1 MRVNGR
7 AMIKRLRGDA
17 LTDGAPRARATLQGR
32 IAAAALGTAV
42 AVMILAS
49 AVFVLERFEEDAGRE
64 VVAQTAL
71 TRTLVRMIAPT
82 GDLSALADMPEVRA
96 ARLYDRKGRLRAHY
110 VANGEAAS
118 AVRTTRAAAP
128 GGGALEI
135 DETPLR
141 VEVIAA
147 QYLAMIGA
155 LFFAATGVALFL
167 GQWLARRVAAPIQ
180 SLSAAMGL
188 VAQNADFSLR
198 VPVSAD
204 DELGRLIESFN
215 HLLAELQVKR
225 RELDLTMTELVEAK
239 DAAEAANRLK
249 TQFLANMSHEIRTP
263 LNGVLAMT
271 QLMLVEAADP
281 MQRERLLI
289 VQQSGEALLAIL
301 NDILDVAKIESGFVT
316 IERAPFELRALARAA
331 AAPFAEMATAKGLG
345 FVCEVADAVPHW
357 LMGDQG
363 KLRQVLGNLASN
375 AVKFTDEGQIR
386 LTVEVS
392 PEAPDRLRIEV
403 ADTGIGVDPD
413 KIDLLFRKFSQVD
426 SSNTRRFG
434 GAGLGLA
441 ICKELVERMGGRI
454 WMESETGAGARVLI
468 DLPAPAVEA
477 PADAALSKL
486 VEPASPSA
494 DVETGVESDVRALRV
509 LAAEDNPTNQRVLRA
524 VLDSLAVDLTLVGDG
539 RAAVE
544 AMDQDGFD
552 LILMDIQ
559 MPEMDGV
566 AATRE
571 IRRREAL
578 AGRPR
583 TPIVAVSAN
592 AMPFQVEEYLAA
604 GMDAHL
610 AKPIDVARLYALL
623 SGGLGDYQPQAEHI
637 DAA

>member
-1 MRVNGR
+1 
-7 AMIKRLRGDA
+7 
-17 LTDGAPRARATLQGR
+17 
-32 IAAAALGTAV
+32 
-42 AVMILAS
+42 
-49 AVFVLERFEEDAGRE
+49 
-64 VVAQTAL
+64 
-71 TRTLVRMIAPT
+71 
-82 GDLSALADMPEVRA
+82 
-96 ARLYDRKGRLRAHY
+96 
-110 VANGEAAS
+110 
-118 AVRTTRAAAP
+118 
-128 GGGALEI
+128 
-135 DETPLR
+135 

-167 GQWLARRVAAPIQ
+167 GRWLARRVAAPIQ

-198 VPVSAD
+198 VPVAVD
-204 DELGRLIESFN
+204 DELGRLIDSFN

-225 RELDLTMTELVEAK
+225 RELDLTMDELVEAK

-271 QLMLVEAADP
+271 QLMRTEAFDP
-281 MQRERLLI
+281 IQLQRLGI

-316 IERAPFELRALARAA
+316 IERAPFELRALVQGA
-331 AAPFAEMATAKGLG
+331 AAPFAEMAAAKGLD
-345 FVCEVADAVPHW
+345 FACEVADEFPPW

-386 LTVEVS
+386 LSVEVS

-413 KIDLLFRKFSQVD
+413 KLDLLFRKFSQVD

-454 WMESETGAGARVLI
+454 WMESAPGAGARVLI

-477 PADAALSKL
+477 PADVAPSKPA
-486 VEPASPSA
+486 EPLLTPAQAEVDENLDGSP
-494 DVETGVESDVRALRV
+494 LRV
-509 LAAEDNPTNQRVLRA
+509 LAAEDNLTNQLVLRA
-524 VLDSLAVDLTLVGDG
+524 VLQSLPVDLTLVGDG

-544 AMDQDGFD
+544 ALDRGGFD
-552 LILMDIQ
+552 LVLMDIQ

-623 SGGLGDYQPQAEHI
+623 SGGLGSDQLQGERI

>member
-1 MRVNGR
+1 M
-7 AMIKRLRGDA
+7 
-17 LTDGAPRARATLQGR
+17 QGR

-71 TRTLVRMIAPT
+71 TRTLVRMISPS
-82 GDLSALADMPEVRA
+82 GDLSALADTPQVRA
-96 ARLYDRKGRLRAHY
+96 ARLYDRKGRLRARY
-110 VANGEAAS
+110 VAPGDPAN

-167 GQWLARRVAAPIQ
+167 GRWLARRVAAPIQ

-198 VPVSAD
+198 VPVAVD
-204 DELGRLIESFN
+204 DELGRLIDSFN

-225 RELDLTMTELVEAK
+225 RELDLTMSELVEAK

-271 QLMLVEAADP
+271 QLMRAEAADP
-281 MQRERLLI
+281 TQLERLGV

-316 IERAPFELRALARAA
+316 IERAPFELRALVCAA
-331 AAPFAEMATAKGLG
+331 AAPFAEMAAAKGID
-345 FVCEVADAVPHW
+345 FVCEVADVAPQWVS
-357 LMGDQG
+357 GDQG

-375 AVKFTDEGQIR
+375 AVKFTDEGYIR
-386 LTVEVS
+386 LNVAAS
-392 PEAPDRLRIEV
+392 PEGPDRLRIEV
-403 ADTGIGVDPD
+403 SDTGIGVDPD
-413 KIDLLFRKFSQVD
+413 KLDLLFRKFSQVD

-441 ICKELVERMGGRI
+441 ICKELVELMGGRI
-454 WMESETGAGARVLI
+454 WMESAPGAGARVMI
-468 DLPAPAVEA
+468 DLPAAAAEA
-477 PADAALSKL
+477 PADAAPSRPA
-486 VEPASPSA
+486 EPVLAAA
-494 DVETGVESDVRALRV
+494 DAATDQSQDGQALRV
-509 LAAEDNPTNQRVLRA
+509 LAAEDNLTNQLVLRA
-524 VLDSLAVDLTLVGDG
+524 VLESLLVDLTLVGDG

-544 AMDQDGFD
+544 ALDQDRFD
-552 LILMDIQ
+552 LVLMDIQ

-571 IRRREAL
+571 IRRRETL
-578 AGRPR
+578 AGRAR

-610 AKPIDVARLYALL
+610 TKPIDVARLYALL
-623 SGGLGDYQPQAEHI
+623 SGSLGGDQLQGERI

>member
-7 AMIKRLRGDA
+7 AMIKRFKVDA
-17 LTDGAPRARATLQGR
+17 LDSAAPRARASLQGR

-49 AVFVLERFEEDAGRE
+49 AVFVLERFEEDAGRQ

-71 TRTLVRMIAPT
+71 TRTLVRMIAPS

-96 ARLYDRKGRLRAHY
+96 ARLYDRRGRLRAHY
-110 VANGEAAS
+110 VAKGEAAG
-118 AVRTTRAAAP
+118 ALRTTRAAAP

-147 QYLAMIGA
+147 QYLAMISA

-167 GQWLARRVAAPIQ
+167 GRWLARRVAAPIQ

-198 VPVSAD
+198 VPASVD
-204 DELGRLIESFN
+204 DELGRLIDSFN
-215 HLLAELQVKR
+215 HLLAELQVKQ
-225 RELDLTMTELVEAK
+225 RELELTMSELVEAK

-271 QLMLVEAADP
+271 QLMRAEAADP
-281 MQRERLLI
+281 VQLERLGI

-316 IERAPFELRALARAA
+316 IERAPFELRALVRAA
-331 AAPFAEMATAKGLG
+331 AAPFAEMAAAKGID
-345 FVCEVADAVPHW
+345 FVCEVADDAPQWVS
-357 LMGDQG
+357 GDQG

-386 LTVEVS
+386 VGVELS
-392 PEAPDRLRIEV
+392 PEGPDRLRIEV
-403 ADTGIGVDPD
+403 ADTGIGVDPQ

-454 WMESETGAGARVLI
+454 WMESALDIGSKVSL

-477 PADAALSKL
+477 PVEAAQPSLA
-486 VEPASPSA
+486 EPAQLA
-494 DVETGVESDVRALRV
+494 AELDSDGDAEFGARRLKV

-544 AMDQDGFD
+544 TLQQERFD
-552 LILMDIQ
+552 LVLMDIQ
-559 MPEMDGV
+559 MPVMDGV
-566 AATRE
+566 AATLE
-571 IRRREAL
+571 IRRGEAL

-583 TPIVAVSAN
+583 TPIVAISAN
-592 AMPFQVEEYLAA
+592 AMPFQVEEYLSA

-610 AKPIDVARLYALL
+610 AKPIDVSRLYALL
-623 SGGLGDYQPQAEHI
+623 NDVCVAT
-637 DAA
+637 AAAA